1 MHCRINLI
9 MSLTELTIAMG
20 IAMCAL
26 HISPEAHADEPAPRL
41 VAQVEIGGRTWPL
54 DRLPPGLTLNREPGV
69 VVASP
74 TAKVQA
80 VGPYYP
86 YGTIFGPRAVKAPNG
101 DYLVFGAHGGL
112 YFSPEVPANQAV
124 MWRSTDQ
131 GMTWAEGVRPWQMQ
145 GSKEHCIVPFVD
157 PSEPNHIYTMSNAS
171 PDSKFTADVVL
182 RYSDD
187 NGHTWTERG
196 RWSKND
202 VPQKIAGFRGGPV
215 HIRGAVLGDG
225 TWLWGVYDRDGAGL
239 KGDRQ
244 FVLCS
249 QDQGMNWTLHPQE
262 GQNGWY
268 HPEWDKFMEGSVV
281 ATGSRSATLYL
292 RAPGGKIWE
301 KRSSDSGLTW
311 SETQE
316 TPGLVHPD
324 APPMIFPLAGG
335 KRLIALIHNRYTVE
349 QPHHYH
355 PDRTALWFA
364 VSDDAGRSW
373 SEPRFLIAQAKHT
386 DKPLSCDP
394 DVSYVDLL
402 VDGADLHLFVGDS
415 QRRALHLSFS
425 ENDLGRFP
433 TKEELGA
440 SEQGSDSTDGPLT
453 WQAEDRSHVGM
464 WTSGPHV
471 KEVDDAAADGGAW
484 LLFKAKAPGDFIEF
498 TLPDVLPGRY
508 TLEIRYKAH
517 AERGICRIEVGDAD
531 GNNRQVLGEA
541 LDMRLGE
548 GFATTSVGVWS
559 LPKMGFRTVRM
570 IVTEAP
576 EGVAKLGIDSFRLVP
591 TFKEALGTPASLRAD
606 SITAN
611 HCVLHWSGVEGAT
624 GYLIRRRG
632 GKTDDWRVVG
642 TPAANAQRFT
652 AVGLCDE
659 TQYEFSICAFLPDTR
674 SAWSPPV
681 TVKTRAGN
689 HQRRGSVLARAQGR
703 IGEASM
709 MVRSDDSIL
718 LYANYQSRVLDQ
730 GMFEIHGMTS
740 SDNGETWSQ
749 PHPILAAKDRS
760 FMMPA
765 LLRLR
770 SGVALFCYTERDGS
784 LTKGMRFCKRS
795 TDGGMTWSDP
805 IPITIN
811 VRLQSQGLE
820 FSVPT
825 GPHDRL
831 IQTSSGRVIFPVH
844 FPWFPPG
851 IKPPYGHARQIASA
865 IYYSDDEGKTWTLA
879 AGPLLMRGRT
889 AAGAKHL
896 DLEGFWE
903 PSIVEIAPGELLM
916 YMRSHAGWYYE
927 VRSCDD
933 GTTWSPPTQ
942 SSFRAPLAPAKL
954 VRLSSGTIGIVYNG
968 IMDYD
973 DHNLSRRWDLATMVS
988 RDGGLTWEN
997 PRLLEFADPHEEQ
1010 KLLLYCY
1017 PSLLWNDRVLH
1028 LTYFGVVDGQMFNML
1043 YQRLPA
1049 DWFTMDSTHDSNE

>member
-1 MHCRINLI
+1 MKI
-9 MSLTELTIAMG
+9 TELTIVMVITMYGLYVNPVAR
-20 IAMCAL
+20 
-26 HISPEAHADEPAPRL
+26 ADETRDETAPRL
-41 VAQVEIGGRTWPL
+41 LAQVEIGGRAWPL
-54 DRLPPGLTLNREPGV
+54 DRLPPGLKLDRELGV
-69 VVASP
+69 VVSASIGN
-74 TAKVQA
+74 VQA

-112 YFSPEVPANQAV
+112 YFSPEVPANHAM
-124 MWRSTDQ
+124 MWRSTD
-131 GMTWAEGVRPWQMQ
+131 GGATWGKGVQPWRMPDA
-145 GSKEHCIVPFVD
+145 KEHCIVPFID
-157 PSEPNHIYTMSNAS
+157 PSEPNRIYTMGNAS

-215 HIRGAVLGDG
+215 HMRGAVLGDG
-225 TWLWGVYDRDGAGL
+225 TWLWGVYDRDGTAL

-244 FVLCS
+244 FVIRS
-249 QDQGMNWTLHPQE
+249 TDKGVSWTLHPE
-262 GQNGWY
+262 KGQNGWY
-268 HPEWDKFMEGSVV
+268 HPNWNKFMEGSVV
-281 ATGSRSATLYL
+281 ANGGRNATLYM
-292 RAPGGKIWE
+292 RIPGGKIWE
-301 KRSSDSGLTW
+301 KRSNDSGLTW
-311 SETQE
+311 SDAQE

-324 APPMIFPLAGG
+324 APPMIFPFAGG
-335 KRLIALIHNRYTVE
+335 KRLIAFIHNRYTVE
-349 QPHHYH
+349 HPHHYH
-355 PDRTALWFA
+355 PDRVALWFA

-373 SEPRFLIAQAKHT
+373 SEPRFIIAQAKVPHNN
-386 DKPLSCDP
+386 DPVASCDP

-402 VDGADLHLFVGDS
+402 VDGTALHLFVGDG
-415 QRRALHLSFS
+415 QRRALHLRFS

-440 SEQGSDSTDGPLT
+440 SEQRSVMRDGSFI
-453 WQAEDRSHVGM
+453 WQAEDRSQVGM
-464 WTSGPHV
+464 WTSGPSV
-471 KEVDDAAADGGAW
+471 QEVSDAAADGGAS
-484 LLFKAKAPGDFIEF
+484 LLFRANAPGDFIEF

-517 AERGICRIEVGDAD
+517 AGRGICRIEVGDAD
-531 GNNRQVLGEA
+531 GSNRQVLGED
-541 LDMRLGE
+541 LDMRGD
-548 GFATTSVGVWS
+548 GFATASVGVWS
-559 LPKMGFRTVRM
+559 LPRMGFRTVRM
-570 IVTEAP
+570 TVTKTP
-576 EGVAKLGIDSFRLVP
+576 EGMAKLSFDSFRLVP
-591 TFKEALGTPASLRAD
+591 NSKETLGTPASLRAD

-611 HCVLHWSGVEGAT
+611 HCMLHWPGVEGAT

-642 TPAANAQRFT
+642 TPPANAQRFT

-659 TQYEFSICAFLPDTR
+659 TLYEFSICAFSPDTR

-689 HQRRGSVLARAQGR
+689 HQRRGNVLARAPGR

-709 MVRSDDSIL
+709 KVRSDGSIL
-718 LYANYQSRVLDQ
+718 LYANYQDQIQDQ

-740 SDNGETWSQ
+740 PDNGETWFQ
-749 PHPILAAKDRS
+749 PHPVLAEKDRS

-770 SGVALFCYTERDGS
+770 SGVALFCYTERDGA

-805 IPITIN
+805 IPITTN
-811 VRLQSQGLE
+811 VPLQSQGLE
-820 FSVPT
+820 FSLPT

-831 IQTSSGRVIFPVH
+831 TQTSSGRVIFPVH

-851 IKPPYGHARQIASA
+851 TKPPYGHALQIASA
-865 IYYSDDEGKTWTLA
+865 IYYSDDEGKTWTMA

-889 AAGAKHL
+889 AATAKQR
-896 DLEGFWE
+896 DIEGFWE

-916 YMRSHAGWYYE
+916 YMRSNAGWYYE
-927 VRSCDD
+927 VRSHDD

-942 SSFRAPLAPAKL
+942 STFRAPLAPAKL
-954 VRLSSGTIGIVYNG
+954 VELSSGTIGIVYNG

-973 DHNLSRRWDLATMVS
+973 DLNLSRRWDLATMVS
-988 RDGGLTWEN
+988 RDGGSTWEN
-997 PRLLEFADPHEEQ
+997 PRLLEFADPHGGQ
-1010 KLLLYCY
+1010 KSLLYGY

-1049 DWFTMDSTHDSNE
+1049 DWFTMDPPHGPIE